1 MNFLQYK
8 TGLDDKD
15 RRLDRVVRK
24 FLSPTI
30 PLTYIYKQIRTG
42 FIRVNNKKQ
51 KQDYRIIE
59 NDIIYIADFIIET
72 KQTQE
77 PNELNLI
84 MSNSKETNL
93 IELESLFKNEFIEII
108 NKPYNINVQQSSKD
122 EISLDKIIQ
131 AKFLNTS
138 ESLSFKPGPLHR
150 LDKQITGTL
159 AFSCNLQGA
168 QIFTSMMKNHEI
180 KKTYVA
186 IVCGH
191 VNNTYIWQDSIEK
204 NETSSNN
211 FFTVTVN
218 SDNNLINTKSKIA
231 KTIITPLA
239 KGYYNK
245 NPISY
250 IEVEIETGRTHQIR
264 SQCSYHGYPLLG
276 DIAYNGVKSNEKQ
289 QLFLHAIKLNFP
301 KNNKLNC
308 PENIIAPLPK
318 IFSSFIEKYLR
329 ETNLTTYNM

>member
-150 LDKQITGTL
+150 LDKQTTGTL

-289 QLFLHAIKLNFP
+289 QLFLHAIKLTFP